1 MIGKAMI
8 KLNNYADE
16 NIMPLTIVHLISWFV
31 ALALL
36 EKKLSKIKS

>member
-8 KLNNYADE
+8 KLNNYVDR
-16 NIMPLTIVHLISWFV
+16 NIMPLTIVHLMSWLV

-36 EKKLSKIKS
+36 EKTK

>member
-8 KLNNYADE
+8 KLNNYVDG

-36 EKKLSKIKS
+36 EKTK

>member
-8 KLNNYADE
+8 KLNNYVDE
-16 NIMPLTIVHLISWFV
+16 NIMNLTIVHLISWFV

-36 EKKLSKIKS
+36 EKTK

>member
-8 KLNNYADE
+8 KLNNYVDG
-16 NIMPLTIVHLISWFV
+16 NIMPLTIVHIISWIV

-36 EKKLSKIKS
+36 EKTK

>member
-8 KLNNYADE
+8 KLNNYVDG
-16 NIMPLTIVHLISWFV
+16 NIMSLTIVHLMSWLV

-36 EKKLSKIKS
+36 EKTK

>member
-8 KLNNYADE
+8 KLNNYVDG
-16 NIMPLTIVHLISWFV
+16 NIMPLTIVHLMSWLV

-36 EKKLSKIKS
+36 EKTK

>member
-8 KLNNYADE
+8 KLNNYVDE
-16 NIMPLTIVHLISWFV
+16 NIMPLTIVHLISWIV

-36 EKKLSKIKS
+36 EKTK